1 MPPTLALMSH
11 GHPQSYKAHSI
22 KKPSRSCLCWRYLNV
37 AKYLLGDGEAC
48 YLVSFYA
55 MFSMIFNFIEVT
67 DEDDDDAVIW
77 HRCILLFWRD
87 LVLR

>member
-1 MPPTLALMSH
+1 M
-11 GHPQSYKAHSI
+11 
-22 KKPSRSCLCWRYLNV
+22 